1 MKLSYSGQ
9 EKVQASPAAVWAFVQ
24 DPERVA
30 RCLPDVQDVVVHDQT
45 HMDATV
51 QVGVG
56 MVRGK
61 FKFKIEVLPDE
72 AANCVNVK
80 VQGGGLGSVVDL
92 TAGANVVDNGDG
104 TTTLDWTGDATMRG
118 PVATVGGRLLD
129 AQAQKL
135 ISKTFENMSAN
146 VSASAGTL
154 A

>member
-1 MKLSYSGQ
+1 MKLNYSGQ
-9 EKVQASPAAVWAFVQ
+9 EQVGAAPAVVWAFVQ

-30 RCLPDVQDVVVHDQT
+30 RCLPDVQEVVVHDQT

-72 AANCVNVK
+72 PQGRVNVK
-80 VQGGGLGSVVDL
+80 VQGGGLGSLVDL
-92 TAGANVVDNGDG
+92 TAGANVLDNGDG
-104 TTTLDWTGDATMRG
+104 TTTLDWTGEASMRG
-118 PVATVGGRLLD
+118 PLATVGGRALD
-129 AQAQKL
+129 VQAKKL
-135 ISKTFENMSAN
+135 IQKTFENMSTHIE
-146 VSASAGTL
+146 ASAGTL

>member
-9 EKVQASPAAVWAFVQ
+9 EHVQAPPAAVWAFVQ

-30 RCLPDVQDVVVHDQT
+30 RCLPDVQQVVVHDAT

-61 FKFKIEVLPDE
+61 FKFKIEVQPD
-72 AANCVNVK
+72 AAQSRVNVK

-92 TAGANVVDNGDG
+92 TASANVVDNGDG

-118 PVATVGGRLLD
+118 PVATVGGRVLD

-135 ISKTFENMSAN
+135 IRQTFQNLSAQ
-146 VSASAGTL
+146 VEARADTL

>member
-9 EKVQASPAAVWAFVQ
+9 EQVQAPPAAVWAFVQ

-30 RCLPDVQDVVVHDQT
+30 RCLPDVQEVVVHDQT

-72 AANCVNVK
+72 TANRVNVK

-92 TAGANVVDNGDG
+92 SAGANIVDNRNG

-135 ISKTFENMSAN
+135 ISRTFENMSAH
-146 VSASAGTL
+146 VSASSSTL

>member
-9 EKVQASPAAVWAFVQ
+9 EQVQAPPAAVWAFVQ

-30 RCLPDVQDVVVHDQT
+30 RCLPDVQQVVVHDPT
-45 HMDATV
+45 HLEATV

-61 FKFKIEVLPDE
+61 FKFKIEVQPDT
-72 AANCVNVK
+72 AANRVNVK

-92 TAGANVVDNGDG
+92 TASANIVDNGDG
-104 TTTLDWTGDATMRG
+104 TTTLDWTGDATIRG
-118 PVATVGGRLLD
+118 PVATVGGRVLD

-135 ISKTFENMSAN
+135 IRQTFQNLRAQVEAR
-146 VSASAGTL
+146 ADTL

>member
-9 EKVQASPAAVWAFVQ
+9 EHVQAPPAAVWAFVQ

-30 RCLPDVQDVVVHDQT
+30 RCLPDVQEVVVHDQT

-72 AANCVNVK
+72 AQGRVNVK

-92 TAGANVVDNGDG
+92 TAGANIVDNGDG

-118 PVATVGGRLLD
+118 PVA
-129 AQAQKL
+129 
-135 ISKTFENMSAN
+135 S
-146 VSASAGTL
+146 
-154 A
+154 